1 MGREFEKK
9 LELHY
14 YLNNES
20 HSMDAFIRNECEK
33 EILIILKEII
43 TNLNISIEIES
54 EAYTEGGLRQVWKF
68 LGKHQNQIS
77 LLVSVA
83 AFIFSRFPPESD
95 IQIEN
100 TQLQNTNLKLQNTE
114 LRLRIKKLSNELKI
128 KDEISADDTL
138 AMVELLNQENKIS
151 WHKSNFY
158 KKMIPYNKVT
168 QISTQPLNKE
178 NQPIG
183 ELLTI
188 QKNRFHEFVLKS
200 DSLPPVVNENAEID
214 IISPVLKKGNFT
226 WKGFYMGNIISFEMA
241 DQEFTKS
248 VLKKDIE
255 FITGTS
261 IVCILV
267 QYLKIEESGSI
278 KISKNKV
285 VRVFQLNNSN
295 SIKITAAGR
304 KRRSSNKQNEDQLN
318 LDL

>member
-128 KDEISADDTL
+128 KDEISADDTF

-188 QKNRFHEFVLKS
+188 EKSRFHEFVLKS

-214 IISPVLKKGNFT
+214 IISPVLKRGNFP

-248 VLKKDIE
+248 VFKKDIE

>member
-1 MGREFEKK
+1 MGIEFDKK

-14 YLNNES
+14 YLSHES

-43 TNLNISIEIES
+43 NSLNISVVIES

-68 LGKHQNQIS
+68 LGKHDKQIL
-77 LLVSVA
+77 LLVTVA
-83 AFIFSRFPPESD
+83 AIIFSRFPPESD

-128 KDEISADDTL
+128 KDEINIDDTL

-158 KKMIPYNKVT
+158 RKIIPYSKVT
-168 QISTQPLNKE
+168 QISTQPLDE
-178 NQPIG
+178 QNQPIG

-188 QKNRFHEFVLKS
+188 DKNKFHEFLLKS

-214 IISPVLKKGNFT
+214 IISPVLKNGKFA
-226 WKGFYMGNIISFEMA
+226 WKGFYMGNIINFEMT
-241 DQEFTKS
+241 DHEFTKS
-248 VLKKDIE
+248 VIKKDIE
-255 FITGTS
+255 FINGTS
-261 IVCILV
+261 IVCVLV
-267 QYLKIEESGSI
+267 QFLKIEDSGSI

-285 VRVFQLNNSN
+285 VRVFQVNNSN
-295 SIKITAAGR
+295 SNIVTLAGKKR
-304 KRRSSNKQNEDQLN
+304 KASKKQNEDQLN